1 MSDSE
6 NPNQS
11 VASKVGEN
19 LTNIGSSITNAVSS
33 AVKKVSDT
41 VSSSQTAGRHRRH
54 LRFIDTHRRNHK
66 KTLKKH
72 RKGCKCAKCMSK
84 KRKSSNKRSCK
95 CKCTKCYSKKCSHKC
110 RRH

>member
-6 NPNQS
+6 NQS

-41 VSSSQTAGRHRRH
+41 VSSETSFSSQTAGRRHRG
-54 LRFIDTHRRNHK
+54 NHK